1 MNADN
6 KEPNLSSEPL
16 ETDRF
21 LTGSIKAL
29 DRVCVG
35 LPFKH
40 PLSCS
45 GRTYCSRLQQFG
57 ALNHW
62 NSELWDTDAVYPGW
76 LCAESM
82 QNPMNPYLHEEFNG
96 ANECGKVIYC
106 MMLMIK
112 LTKNSSGLN
121 VAIVLTGGLFYP
133 LDILVLILGR
143 EQ

>member
-1 MNADN
+1 MGMSGGGRGGGVGDSKGDRDGEQEREMVKETLMNADN

-45 GRTYCSRLQQFG
+45 GRTYCSRLGMFG
-57 ALNHW
+57 ALNHG
-62 NSELWDTDAVYPGW
+62 NSELWDTDAVCPGW
-76 LCAESM
+76 LCAEAM
-82 QNPMNPYLHEEFNG
+82 QNPMNPCLHEECNG
-96 ANECGKVIYC
+96 ANECG
-106 MMLMIK
+106 
-112 LTKNSSGLN
+112 
-121 VAIVLTGGLFYP
+121 
-133 LDILVLILGR
+133 
-143 EQ
+143 